1 MNKAIELSKFV
12 MPRFLQRQCA
22 DSIVF
27 IQLHGNVEYKKEFGK
42 KIYKKKK

>member
-1 MNKAIELSKFV
+1 
-12 MPRFLQRQCA
+12 MPHLQRQCA